1 MTSYHKDF
9 IPNGKLGEISKVIEE
24 ALEYR
29 DFERQSNKIGCM
41 VELSDI
47 YGALEATA
55 EKYNLTME
63 DLAAMAK
70 CTKRVFESGGRSSKQ
85 PFQLVHS
92 VTQSVIEYQILAHAI
107 EIYKKQGFIQ
117 VEVPW
122 IVSVDAKRITHNGPT
137 PYELITDQSLVG
149 SAEQSFV
156 QLIMSE
162 ENLSPNTKFMSVS
175 PCFRYEPHVD
185 FYHSNQFIKLE
196 LFVYMP
202 KDDLFSL
209 WHHVYREDLVPS
221 NLKNSITFVNTS
233 KLTSDP
239 SIEAA
244 YDLEI
249 NNIEVGSA
257 YVRSFT
263 HKGMSHRYF
272 CATGLALP
280 RFSQVIS
287 KDPYLLDPIQYK
299 L

>member
-1 MTSYHKDF
+1 
-9 IPNGKLGEISKVIEE
+9 
-24 ALEYR
+24 
-29 DFERQSNKIGCM
+29 
-41 VELSDI
+41 
-47 YGALEATA
+47 
-55 EKYNLTME
+55 
-63 DLAAMAK
+63 
-70 CTKRVFESGGRSSKQ
+70 
-85 PFQLVHS
+85 VHS
-92 VTQSVIEYQILAHAI
+92 VTQSIIEYQLLAHAI
-107 EIYKKQGFIQ
+107 ETYKKQGFVQ

-122 IVSVDAKRITHNGPT
+122 IVSVDAKRVTYNGST

-156 QLIMSE
+156 QIIMSDE
-162 ENLSPNTKFMSVS
+162 GLIPNTKFMSVS
-175 PCFRYEPHVD
+175 PCFRHEERPD
-185 FYHSNQFIKLE
+185 FYHSNQFVKLE

-221 NLKNSITFVNTS
+221 NLKNVITFVNTS
-233 KLTSDP
+233 KLISDS

-249 NNIEVGSA
+249 NHIEVGSA

-263 HKGMSHRYF
+263 HKGVSHRYF

-280 RFSQVIS
+280 RFPQVIS
-287 KDPYLLDPIQYK
+287 KDPYILDPIQYK